1 MKRIV
6 FATNNQHKLQEI
18 RDILGSDYE
27 VVSLKEIG
35 CDVDIPETGN
45 TLEENA
51 LQKAQYVYDH
61 YHVSCFADDTGL
73 EVEALDGAPGVHSAR
88 YAEGTDHDSEANMAK
103 LLRELDGKEKC
114 NIELQLIDKNN
125 IIERMLY
132 YWSKMYT
139 RQIKAG
145 DNYNKLEKTIVIL
158 IADFNIKGLEAVEYH
173 STWKIIE
180 TNSVKKLI
188 LTDKFELDIIELSK
202 IKGRENEK
210 DQLLD
215 WLVFLENPESERVTR
230 KMEEN
235 ENLKEAV
242 EKLDRISEDEKMQRI
257 IELREK
263 AIRDEH
269 AIYDKGLDDGIEEG
283 KAKGARE
290 KQIEIAKSMLK
301 ENMDIEIIIK
311 ITGLTK
317 QEIEK
322 LQEM

>member
-1 MKRIV
+1 MEQQKQNKKIRRYPPKMDIIFQAIFGEVGSENITKDFLEKILKRKIEKISLDK
-6 FATNNQHKLQEI
+6 NPILRRELKDDKLGVL
-18 RDILGSDYE
+18 DI
-27 VVSLKEIG
+27 I
-35 CDVDIPETGN
+35 T
-45 TLEENA
+45 
-51 LQKAQYVYDH
+51 
-61 YHVSCFADDTGL
+61 
-73 EVEALDGAPGVHSAR
+73 
-88 YAEGTDHDSEANMAK
+88 
-103 LLRELDGKEKC
+103 ELDGKEKY
-114 NIELQLIDKNN
+114 NIEMQLIDKNN

-145 DNYNKLEKTIVIL
+145 DDYNKLEKTIVIL
-158 IADFNIKGLEAVEYH
+158 IADFNIKGLEEVEYH

-180 TNSVKKLI
+180 TNSAKKLI

-215 WLVFLENPESERVTR
+215 WLIFLENPESERVTR

-242 EKLDRISEDEKMQRI
+242 EKLDRISKDEKMQRI

-269 AIYDKGLDDGIEEG
+269 AIYAKGVDDGIEEG

-301 ENMDIEIIIK
+301 ENMDIEMIIK

>member
-1 MKRIV
+1 MEQQKQNKKIKRYPPKMDIIFQAIFGEV
-6 FATNNQHKLQEI
+6 GSENITKDFLEKILKRKIEKISLDKNPILRRELKDDKL
-18 RDILGSDYE
+18 RVLDI
-27 VVSLKEIG
+27 I
-35 CDVDIPETGN
+35 T
-45 TLEENA
+45 
-51 LQKAQYVYDH
+51 
-61 YHVSCFADDTGL
+61 
-73 EVEALDGAPGVHSAR
+73 
-88 YAEGTDHDSEANMAK
+88 
-103 LLRELDGKEKC
+103 ELDGKEKC
-114 NIELQLIDKNN
+114 NIEMQLIDKNN

-145 DNYNKLEKTIVIL
+145 DDYNKLEKTIVIL
-158 IADFNIKGLEAVEYH
+158 IADFYIKGLEEVEYH

-180 TNSVKKLI
+180 TNSAKKLI

-215 WLVFLENPESERVTR
+215 WLIFLENPESERVTR

-269 AIYDKGLDDGIEEG
+269 AIYAKGVDDGIEEG

-301 ENMDIEIIIK
+301 ENMDIEMIIK

>member
-1 MKRIV
+1 MEQQNKKIRRYPPKMDIIFQAIFGEVGSENITKDFLEKILKRKIEKISLDKNPILRRELKDEKLGVLDIV
-6 FATNNQHKLQEI
+6 T
-18 RDILGSDYE
+18 
-27 VVSLKEIG
+27 
-35 CDVDIPETGN
+35 
-45 TLEENA
+45 
-51 LQKAQYVYDH
+51 
-61 YHVSCFADDTGL
+61 
-73 EVEALDGAPGVHSAR
+73 
-88 YAEGTDHDSEANMAK
+88 
-103 LLRELDGKEKC
+103 ELDGKEKC
-114 NIELQLIDKNN
+114 NIEMQLIDKNN

-139 RQIKAG
+139 KQIKAG
-145 DNYNKLEKTIVIL
+145 DDYNKLEKTIVIL
-158 IADFNIKGLEAVEYH
+158 IADFNIKGLEEVEYH

-215 WLVFLENPESERVTR
+215 WLIFLENPESERVAR

-269 AIYDKGLDDGIEEG
+269 AIYAKGVDDGII
-283 KAKGARE
+283 K
-290 KQIEIAKSMLK
+290 IAKNMLK
-301 ENMDIEIIIK
+301 ENIDIEMIIK
-311 ITGLTK
+311 VTGLTK
-317 QEIEK
+317 KEIEN
-322 LQEM
+322 LRD

>member
-1 MKRIV
+1 MEQQKQNKKIKRYPPKMDIIFQAIFGEV
-6 FATNNQHKLQEI
+6 GSENITKDFLEKILKRKIEKISLDKNSILRRELKDDKLGVL
-18 RDILGSDYE
+18 DI
-27 VVSLKEIG
+27 I
-35 CDVDIPETGN
+35 T
-45 TLEENA
+45 
-51 LQKAQYVYDH
+51 
-61 YHVSCFADDTGL
+61 
-73 EVEALDGAPGVHSAR
+73 
-88 YAEGTDHDSEANMAK
+88 
-103 LLRELDGKEKC
+103 ELDGKEKC
-114 NIELQLIDKNN
+114 NIEMQLIDKNN

-145 DNYNKLEKTIVIL
+145 DDYNKLEKTIVIL
-158 IADFNIKGLEAVEYH
+158 IADFNIKGLEEVEYH

-188 LTDKFELDIIELSK
+188 LTDKFELDIIELLK

-215 WLVFLENPESERVTR
+215 WLIFLENPESERVTR

-269 AIYDKGLDDGIEEG
+269 AIYAKGVDDGIE
-283 KAKGARE
+283 KGIM
-290 KQIEIAKSMLK
+290 KIAKSMLK
-301 ENMDIEIIIK
+301 KGMNVSDIIE

-317 QEIEK
+317 EEIEK
-322 LQEM
+322 LI

>member
-1 MKRIV
+1 MEQPKQDKKIKRYSPKMDIIFQAIFGEVGSENITKDFLEKILKRKIEKISLDKNPILRRELKDDKLGVLDIV
-6 FATNNQHKLQEI
+6 T
-18 RDILGSDYE
+18 
-27 VVSLKEIG
+27 
-35 CDVDIPETGN
+35 
-45 TLEENA
+45 
-51 LQKAQYVYDH
+51 
-61 YHVSCFADDTGL
+61 
-73 EVEALDGAPGVHSAR
+73 
-88 YAEGTDHDSEANMAK
+88 
-103 LLRELDGKEKC
+103 ELDGKEKC
-114 NIELQLIDKNN
+114 NIEMQLIDKSN

-139 RQIKAG
+139 KQIKAG
-145 DNYNKLEKTIVIL
+145 DDYNKLEKTIVIL
-158 IADFNIKGLEAVEYH
+158 IADFNIKGLEEVEYH

-242 EKLDRISEDEKMQRI
+242 EKLERISEDEKMQRI

-269 AIYDKGLDDGIEEG
+269 AIYAKGVDDGIEEG
-283 KAKGARE
+283 KTKGARE

-301 ENMDIEIIIK
+301 ENMNIEIIIK

-317 QEIEK
+317 EEIEK

>member
-1 MKRIV
+1 MEQQKQNKKIRRYPPKMDIIFQAIFGEVGSENITKDFLEKILKRKIEKISLDKNPILRRELKDDKLGILDIV
-6 FATNNQHKLQEI
+6 T
-18 RDILGSDYE
+18 
-27 VVSLKEIG
+27 
-35 CDVDIPETGN
+35 
-45 TLEENA
+45 
-51 LQKAQYVYDH
+51 
-61 YHVSCFADDTGL
+61 
-73 EVEALDGAPGVHSAR
+73 
-88 YAEGTDHDSEANMAK
+88 
-103 LLRELDGKEKC
+103 ELDGKEKC
-114 NIELQLIDKNN
+114 NIEMQLIDKNN

-145 DNYNKLEKTIVIL
+145 DDYNKLEKTIVIL
-158 IADFNIKGLEAVEYH
+158 IADFNIKGLEEVEYH

-269 AIYDKGLDDGIEEG
+269 AIYAKGIDDG
-283 KAKGARE
+283 AE
-290 KQIEIAKSMLK
+290 KEKLQIAKNMLK
-301 ENMDIEIIIK
+301 ENISIDIIIK
-311 ITGLTK
+311 VTGLTK
-317 QEIEK
+317 EEIEK
-322 LQEM
+322 IN

>member
-1 MKRIV
+1 MEQQNKKIRRYPPKMDIIFQAIFGEVGSENITKDFLEKILKRKIEKISLDKNPILRRELKDEKLGVLDIV
-6 FATNNQHKLQEI
+6 T
-18 RDILGSDYE
+18 
-27 VVSLKEIG
+27 
-35 CDVDIPETGN
+35 
-45 TLEENA
+45 
-51 LQKAQYVYDH
+51 
-61 YHVSCFADDTGL
+61 
-73 EVEALDGAPGVHSAR
+73 
-88 YAEGTDHDSEANMAK
+88 
-103 LLRELDGKEKC
+103 ELDGKEKC
-114 NIELQLIDKNN
+114 NIEMQLIDKNN

-139 RQIKAG
+139 KQIKAG
-145 DNYNKLEKTIVIL
+145 DDYNKLEKTIVIL
-158 IADFNIKGLEAVEYH
+158 IADFNIKGLEEVEYH

-188 LTDKFELDIIELSK
+188 LTDKFELDIIELLK

-215 WLVFLENPESERVTR
+215 WLIFLENPESERVTR

-269 AIYDKGLDDGIEEG
+269 AIYAKGVDDGII
-283 KAKGARE
+283 K
-290 KQIEIAKSMLK
+290 IAKNMLK
-301 ENMDIEIIIK
+301 ENIDIEMIIK
-311 ITGLTK
+311 VTGLTK
-317 QEIEK
+317 EEIEN
-322 LQEM
+322 LRD

>member
-1 MKRIV
+1 MEQQKQNKKIKRYSPKMDIIFQAIFGEVGSENITKDFLEKILKRKIEKISLDKNPILRRDLKDEKLGVLDIV
-6 FATNNQHKLQEI
+6 T
-18 RDILGSDYE
+18 
-27 VVSLKEIG
+27 
-35 CDVDIPETGN
+35 
-45 TLEENA
+45 
-51 LQKAQYVYDH
+51 
-61 YHVSCFADDTGL
+61 
-73 EVEALDGAPGVHSAR
+73 
-88 YAEGTDHDSEANMAK
+88 
-103 LLRELDGKEKC
+103 ELDGKEKC
-114 NIELQLIDKNN
+114 NIEMQLIDKNN

-139 RQIKAG
+139 KQIKAG
-145 DNYNKLEKTIVIL
+145 DDYNKLEKTIVIL
-158 IADFNIKGLEAVEYH
+158 IADFNIKGLEKVEYH

-180 TNSVKKLI
+180 ANSVKKLI

-235 ENLKEAV
+235 KNLKEAV

-269 AIYDKGLDDGIEEG
+269 AIYAKGVDDGLE
-283 KAKGARE
+283 KGARE
-290 KQIEIAKSMLK
+290 KQIEIAKKLLK
-301 ENMDIEIIIK
+301 AKVEMEVIIET
-311 ITGLTK
+311 TGLTK
-317 QEIEK
+317 EEIEK
-322 LQEM
+322 LVKNE

>member
-1 MKRIV
+1 MEQQKQNKKIKRYPPKMDIIFQAIFGEV
-6 FATNNQHKLQEI
+6 GSENITKDFLEKILKRKIEKISLDKNPILRRELKDDKLGVL
-18 RDILGSDYE
+18 DI
-27 VVSLKEIG
+27 I
-35 CDVDIPETGN
+35 T
-45 TLEENA
+45 
-51 LQKAQYVYDH
+51 
-61 YHVSCFADDTGL
+61 
-73 EVEALDGAPGVHSAR
+73 
-88 YAEGTDHDSEANMAK
+88 
-103 LLRELDGKEKC
+103 ELDGKEKC
-114 NIELQLIDKNN
+114 NIEMQLIDKNN

-145 DNYNKLEKTIVIL
+145 DDYNKLEKTIVIL
-158 IADFNIKGLEAVEYH
+158 IADFNIKGLEEVEYH

-180 TNSVKKLI
+180 TNSAKKLI
-188 LTDKFELDIIELSK
+188 LTDKFELDIIELLK

-215 WLVFLENPESERVTR
+215 WLIFLENPESERVTR
-230 KMEEN
+230 KMKEN

-269 AIYDKGLDDGIEEG
+269 AIYAKGVDDGIE
-283 KAKGARE
+283 KGIM
-290 KQIEIAKSMLK
+290 KIAKSMLK
-301 ENMDIEIIIK
+301 KGMNVSDIIE

-317 QEIEK
+317 EEIEK
-322 LQEM
+322 LI

>member
-1 MKRIV
+1 MEQQKQNKKIKRYPPKMDIIFQAIFGEV
-6 FATNNQHKLQEI
+6 GSENITKDFLEKILKRKIEKISLDKNPILRRELKDDKLGVL
-18 RDILGSDYE
+18 DI
-27 VVSLKEIG
+27 I
-35 CDVDIPETGN
+35 T
-45 TLEENA
+45 
-51 LQKAQYVYDH
+51 
-61 YHVSCFADDTGL
+61 
-73 EVEALDGAPGVHSAR
+73 
-88 YAEGTDHDSEANMAK
+88 
-103 LLRELDGKEKC
+103 ELDGKEKC
-114 NIELQLIDKNN
+114 NIEMQLIDKNN

-145 DNYNKLEKTIVIL
+145 DDYNKLEKTIVIL
-158 IADFNIKGLEAVEYH
+158 IADFKIKGLEEVEYH

-188 LTDKFELDIIELSK
+188 LTDKFELDIIELLK

-215 WLVFLENPESERVTR
+215 WLIFLENPESERVTR
-230 KMEEN
+230 KMKEN

-269 AIYDKGLDDGIEEG
+269 AIYAKGVDDGIE
-283 KAKGARE
+283 KGIM
-290 KQIEIAKSMLK
+290 KIAKSMLK
-301 ENMDIEIIIK
+301 KGMNVSDIIE

-317 QEIEK
+317 EEIEK
-322 LQEM
+322 LI

>member
-1 MKRIV
+1 MEQQKQNKKIRRYPPKMDIIFQAIFGEVGSENITKDFLEKILKRKIEKISLDK
-6 FATNNQHKLQEI
+6 NPILRRELKDDKLGVL
-18 RDILGSDYE
+18 DI
-27 VVSLKEIG
+27 I
-35 CDVDIPETGN
+35 T
-45 TLEENA
+45 
-51 LQKAQYVYDH
+51 
-61 YHVSCFADDTGL
+61 
-73 EVEALDGAPGVHSAR
+73 
-88 YAEGTDHDSEANMAK
+88 
-103 LLRELDGKEKC
+103 ELDGKEKC
-114 NIELQLIDKNN
+114 NIEMQLIDKNN

-145 DNYNKLEKTIVIL
+145 DDYNKLEKTIVIL
-158 IADFNIKGLEAVEYH
+158 IADFNIKGLEEVEYH

-188 LTDKFELDIIELSK
+188 LTDKFELDIIELLK

-215 WLVFLENPESERVTR
+215 WLIFLENPESERVTR
-230 KMEEN
+230 KMKEN

-269 AIYDKGLDDGIEEG
+269 AIYAKGVDDGIE
-283 KAKGARE
+283 KGIM
-290 KQIEIAKSMLK
+290 KIAKSMLK
-301 ENMDIEIIIK
+301 KGMNVSDIIE

-317 QEIEK
+317 EEIEK
-322 LQEM
+322 LI

>member
-1 MKRIV
+1 MEQQKQNKKIRRYPPKMDIIFQAIFGEVGSENITKDFLEKILKRKIEKISLDK
-6 FATNNQHKLQEI
+6 NPILRRELKDDKLGVL
-18 RDILGSDYE
+18 D
-27 VVSLKEIG
+27 VV
-35 CDVDIPETGN
+35 T
-45 TLEENA
+45 
-51 LQKAQYVYDH
+51 
-61 YHVSCFADDTGL
+61 
-73 EVEALDGAPGVHSAR
+73 
-88 YAEGTDHDSEANMAK
+88 
-103 LLRELDGKEKC
+103 ELDGKEKC

-145 DNYNKLEKTIVIL
+145 DDYNKLEKTIVIL
-158 IADFNIKGLEAVEYH
+158 IADFNIKGLEEVEYH

-215 WLVFLENPESERVTR
+215 WLIFLENPESERVAR

-269 AIYDKGLDDGIEEG
+269 AIYAKGVDDGIEKGIQKGFEDG
-283 KAKGARE
+283 KEKGARE
-290 KQIEIAKSMLK
+290 KQIEIAKKLLK
-301 ENMDIEIIIK
+301 SKVEIKIIIET
-311 ITGLTK
+311 TGLTEE
-317 QEIEK
+317 EIKK
-322 LQEM
+322 LM

>member
-1 MKRIV
+1 MEQQKQNKKIKRYPP
-6 FATNNQHKLQEI
+6 KM
-18 RDILGSDYE
+18 DIIFQAIFGEVGSENITKDFLE
-27 VVSLKEIG
+27 KILKRKIEKISLDKNPI
-35 CDVDIPETGN
+35 
-45 TLEENA
+45 L
-51 LQKAQYVYDH
+51 
-61 YHVSCFADDTGL
+61 
-73 EVEALDGAPGVHSAR
+73 R
-88 YAEGTDHDSEANMAK
+88 
-103 LLRELDGKEKC
+103 RELKDDKLGVLDIITELDEKEKC
-114 NIELQLIDKNN
+114 NIEMQLIDKNN

-132 YWSKMYT
+132 YWPKMYT

-145 DNYNKLEKTIVIL
+145 DDYNKLEKTIVIL
-158 IADFNIKGLEAVEYH
+158 IADFNIKGLEEVEYH

-188 LTDKFELDIIELSK
+188 LTDKFELDIIELLK

-215 WLVFLENPESERVTR
+215 WLIFLENPESERVTR

-269 AIYDKGLDDGIEEG
+269 AIYAKGVDDGIE
-283 KAKGARE
+283 KGIM
-290 KQIEIAKSMLK
+290 KIAKSMLK
-301 ENMDIEIIIK
+301 KGMNVSDIIE

-317 QEIEK
+317 EEIEK
-322 LQEM
+322 LI

>member
-1 MKRIV
+1 MEQQKQNKKIRRYPPKMDIIFQAIFGEVGSENITKDFLEKILKRKIEKISLDKNPILRRELKDDKLGVLDIV
-6 FATNNQHKLQEI
+6 T
-18 RDILGSDYE
+18 
-27 VVSLKEIG
+27 
-35 CDVDIPETGN
+35 
-45 TLEENA
+45 
-51 LQKAQYVYDH
+51 
-61 YHVSCFADDTGL
+61 
-73 EVEALDGAPGVHSAR
+73 
-88 YAEGTDHDSEANMAK
+88 
-103 LLRELDGKEKC
+103 ELDGKEKC
-114 NIELQLIDKNN
+114 NIEMQLIDKNN

-158 IADFNIKGLEAVEYH
+158 IADFNIKGLEEVEYH

-215 WLVFLENPESERVTR
+215 WLIFLENPESERVTR
-230 KMEEN
+230 KMKEN

-269 AIYDKGLDDGIEEG
+269 AIYAKGVDDGVE
-283 KAKGARE
+283 KGARE
-290 KQIEIAKSMLK
+290 EKIKIAKKLLK
-301 ENMDIEIIIK
+301 AKVGMEVIIET
-311 ITGLTK
+311 TGLTK
-317 QEIEK
+317 EEIEK

>member
-1 MKRIV
+1 MEQQKQNKKIKRYPPKMDIV
-6 FATNNQHKLQEI
+6 FQAIFGEVGSENITKDFLEKILKRKIEKISLDKNPILRRELKDDKLGVL
-18 RDILGSDYE
+18 DI
-27 VVSLKEIG
+27 V
-35 CDVDIPETGN
+35 T
-45 TLEENA
+45 
-51 LQKAQYVYDH
+51 
-61 YHVSCFADDTGL
+61 
-73 EVEALDGAPGVHSAR
+73 
-88 YAEGTDHDSEANMAK
+88 
-103 LLRELDGKEKC
+103 ELDGKEKC
-114 NIELQLIDKNN
+114 NIEMQLIDKSN

-132 YWSKMYT
+132 YWSKIYT
-139 RQIKAG
+139 KQIKAG
-145 DNYNKLEKTIVIL
+145 DDYNKLEKTIVIL
-158 IADFNIKGLEAVEYH
+158 IADFNIKGLEEVEYH

-215 WLVFLENPESERVTR
+215 WLIFLENPESERVTR

-242 EKLDRISEDEKMQRI
+242 EKLNRISEDEKMQRI

-269 AIYDKGLDDGIEEG
+269 AIYAKGVEDGIEKGITEG
-283 KAKGARE
+283 KNKGAKEE
-290 KQIEIAKSMLK
+290 KLQIAKNMLK
-301 ENMDIEIIIK
+301 KGMNASDIKE

-317 QEIEK
+317 EEIEK
-322 LQEM
+322 LKET

>member
-1 MKRIV
+1 MEQQKQNKKIKRYPPKMDIIFQAIFGEV
-6 FATNNQHKLQEI
+6 GSENITKDFLEKILKRKIEKISLDKNPILRRELKDNKLGVL
-18 RDILGSDYE
+18 DI
-27 VVSLKEIG
+27 I
-35 CDVDIPETGN
+35 T
-45 TLEENA
+45 
-51 LQKAQYVYDH
+51 
-61 YHVSCFADDTGL
+61 
-73 EVEALDGAPGVHSAR
+73 
-88 YAEGTDHDSEANMAK
+88 
-103 LLRELDGKEKC
+103 ELDGKEKC
-114 NIELQLIDKNN
+114 NIEMQLIDKNN

-145 DNYNKLEKTIVIL
+145 DDYNKLEKTIVIL
-158 IADFNIKGLEAVEYH
+158 IADFNIKGLEEVEYH

-188 LTDKFELDIIELSK
+188 LTDKFELDIIELLK

-215 WLVFLENPESERVTR
+215 WLIFLENPESERVTR

-269 AIYDKGLDDGIEEG
+269 AIYAKGVDDGIE
-283 KAKGARE
+283 KGIM
-290 KQIEIAKSMLK
+290 KIAKSMLK
-301 ENMDIEIIIK
+301 KGMNVSDIIEI
-311 ITGLTK
+311 TRLTK
-317 QEIEK
+317 EEIEK
-322 LQEM
+322 LI

>member
-1 MKRIV
+1 MEQQKQNQKIRRYPPKMDIIFQAIFGEVGSENITKDFLEKILKRKIEKISLDKNPILRRELKDDKLGVLDIV
-6 FATNNQHKLQEI
+6 T
-18 RDILGSDYE
+18 
-27 VVSLKEIG
+27 
-35 CDVDIPETGN
+35 
-45 TLEENA
+45 
-51 LQKAQYVYDH
+51 
-61 YHVSCFADDTGL
+61 
-73 EVEALDGAPGVHSAR
+73 
-88 YAEGTDHDSEANMAK
+88 
-103 LLRELDGKEKC
+103 ELDGKEKC
-114 NIELQLIDKNN
+114 NIEMQLIDKNN

-145 DNYNKLEKTIVIL
+145 DDYKKLEKTIVIL
-158 IADFNIKGLEAVEYH
+158 IADFNIKGLEEVEYH

-188 LTDKFELDIIELSK
+188 LTDKFELDIIELLK

-215 WLVFLENPESERVTR
+215 WLIFLENPESERVIR

-269 AIYDKGLDDGIEEG
+269 AIYDKGLDDGIEKGIQKG
-283 KAKGARE
+283 KEKGAKEE
-290 KQIEIAKSMLK
+290 KIKIVKSMLK

-317 QEIEK
+317 EEIEK
-322 LQEM
+322 LKEM

>member
-1 MKRIV
+1 M
-6 FATNNQHKLQEI
+6 
-18 RDILGSDYE
+18 
-27 VVSLKEIG
+27 
-35 CDVDIPETGN
+35 
-45 TLEENA
+45 EENKLTNKNERELNKINQGKKKTKKLSPKLDIIFQA
-51 LQKAQYVYDH
+51 IFGEVGSENITKDFLEKILKRKIEKISLDKNPILRRELK
-61 YHVSCFADDTGL
+61 DDKLG
-73 EVEALDGAPGVHSAR
+73 VLDII
-88 YAEGTDHDSEANMAK
+88 T
-103 LLRELDGKEKC
+103 ELDGKEKC
-114 NIELQLIDKNN
+114 NIEMQLIDKNN

-145 DNYNKLEKTIVIL
+145 DDYNKLEKTIVIL
-158 IADFNIKGLEAVEYH
+158 IADFNIKGLEEVEYH

-180 TNSVKKLI
+180 TNSAKKLI

-215 WLVFLENPESERVTR
+215 WLIFLENPESERVTR

-242 EKLDRISEDEKMQRI
+242 EKLDRISKDEKMQRI

-269 AIYDKGLDDGIEEG
+269 AIYAKGVDDGIEEG

-301 ENMDIEIIIK
+301 ENMDIEMIIK

>member
-1 MKRIV
+1 MEQQKQNKKIKRYPPKMDIIFQAIFGEV
-6 FATNNQHKLQEI
+6 GSENITKDFLEKILKRKIEKISLDKNPILRRELKDDKLGVL
-18 RDILGSDYE
+18 DI
-27 VVSLKEIG
+27 I
-35 CDVDIPETGN
+35 T
-45 TLEENA
+45 
-51 LQKAQYVYDH
+51 
-61 YHVSCFADDTGL
+61 
-73 EVEALDGAPGVHSAR
+73 
-88 YAEGTDHDSEANMAK
+88 
-103 LLRELDGKEKC
+103 ELDGKEKC
-114 NIELQLIDKNN
+114 NIEMQLIDKNN

-145 DNYNKLEKTIVIL
+145 DDYNKLEKTIVIL
-158 IADFNIKGLEAVEYH
+158 IADFNIKGLEEVEYH

-188 LTDKFELDIIELSK
+188 LTDKFELDIIELLK

-215 WLVFLENPESERVTR
+215 WLIFLENPESERVTR

-263 AIRDEH
+263 ALRDEH
-269 AIYDKGLDDGIEEG
+269 AIYAKGVDDGIE
-283 KAKGARE
+283 KGIM
-290 KQIEIAKSMLK
+290 KIAKSMLK
-301 ENMDIEIIIK
+301 KGMNVSDIIE

-317 QEIEK
+317 EEIEK
-322 LQEM
+322 LI

>member
-1 MKRIV
+1 MEQQKQNKKIKRYPPKMDIIFQAIFGEV
-6 FATNNQHKLQEI
+6 GSENITKDFLEKILKRKIEKISLDKNPILRRELKDDKLGVL
-18 RDILGSDYE
+18 DI
-27 VVSLKEIG
+27 I
-35 CDVDIPETGN
+35 T
-45 TLEENA
+45 
-51 LQKAQYVYDH
+51 
-61 YHVSCFADDTGL
+61 
-73 EVEALDGAPGVHSAR
+73 
-88 YAEGTDHDSEANMAK
+88 
-103 LLRELDGKEKC
+103 ELDGKEKC
-114 NIELQLIDKNN
+114 NIEMQLIDKNN

-145 DNYNKLEKTIVIL
+145 DDYNKLEKTIVIL
-158 IADFNIKGLEAVEYH
+158 IADFNIKGLEEVEYH

-188 LTDKFELDIIELSK
+188 LTDKFELDIIELLK

-215 WLVFLENPESERVTR
+215 WLIFLENPESERVTR

-269 AIYDKGLDDGIEEG
+269 AIYAKGVDDGIE
-283 KAKGARE
+283 KGIM
-290 KQIEIAKSMLK
+290 KIAKSMLK
-301 ENMDIEIIIK
+301 KGMNVSDIIE

-317 QEIEK
+317 EEIEK
-322 LQEM
+322 LI

>member
-1 MKRIV
+1 MEQQNKKIRRYPPKMDIIFQAIFGEVGSENITKDFLEKILKRKIEKISLDKNPILRRELKDEKLGVLDIV
-6 FATNNQHKLQEI
+6 T
-18 RDILGSDYE
+18 
-27 VVSLKEIG
+27 
-35 CDVDIPETGN
+35 
-45 TLEENA
+45 
-51 LQKAQYVYDH
+51 
-61 YHVSCFADDTGL
+61 
-73 EVEALDGAPGVHSAR
+73 
-88 YAEGTDHDSEANMAK
+88 
-103 LLRELDGKEKC
+103 ELDGKEKC
-114 NIELQLIDKNN
+114 NIEMQLIDKKN

-139 RQIKAG
+139 KQIKAG
-145 DNYNKLEKTIVIL
+145 DDYNKLEKTIVIL
-158 IADFNIKGLEAVEYH
+158 IADFNIKGLEEVEYH

-215 WLVFLENPESERVTR
+215 WLIFLENPESERVVR

-269 AIYDKGLDDGIEEG
+269 AIYAKGVDDGII
-283 KAKGARE
+283 K
-290 KQIEIAKSMLK
+290 IAKNMLK
-301 ENMDIEIIIK
+301 ENIDIEMIIK
-311 ITGLTK
+311 VTGLTK
-317 QEIEK
+317 KEIEN
-322 LQEM
+322 LRD

>member
-1 MKRIV
+1 MEPQKQNQKIRRYPPKMDIIFQAIFGEVGSENITKDFLEKISLDKNPILRRELKDDKLGVLDIV
-6 FATNNQHKLQEI
+6 T
-18 RDILGSDYE
+18 
-27 VVSLKEIG
+27 
-35 CDVDIPETGN
+35 
-45 TLEENA
+45 
-51 LQKAQYVYDH
+51 
-61 YHVSCFADDTGL
+61 
-73 EVEALDGAPGVHSAR
+73 
-88 YAEGTDHDSEANMAK
+88 
-103 LLRELDGKEKC
+103 ELDGKEKC
-114 NIELQLIDKNN
+114 NIEMQLIDKNN

-145 DNYNKLEKTIVIL
+145 DDYNKLEKTIVIL
-158 IADFNIKGLEAVEYH
+158 IADFNIKGLEEVEYH

-215 WLVFLENPESERVTR
+215 WLIFLENPESERVTR

-269 AIYDKGLDDGIEEG
+269 AIYDKGLDDGIE
-283 KAKGARE
+283 KGAKEE
-290 KQIEIAKSMLK
+290 KIKIVKSMLK

-317 QEIEK
+317 EEIEK
-322 LQEM
+322 LKEM

>member
-1 MKRIV
+1 MEQQKQNKKIKRYPPKMDIIFQAIFGEV
-6 FATNNQHKLQEI
+6 GSENITKDFLEKILKRKIEKISLDKNPILRRELKDDKLGVL
-18 RDILGSDYE
+18 DI
-27 VVSLKEIG
+27 I
-35 CDVDIPETGN
+35 T
-45 TLEENA
+45 
-51 LQKAQYVYDH
+51 
-61 YHVSCFADDTGL
+61 
-73 EVEALDGAPGVHSAR
+73 
-88 YAEGTDHDSEANMAK
+88 
-103 LLRELDGKEKC
+103 ELDGKEKC
-114 NIELQLIDKNN
+114 NIEMQLIDKNN

-145 DNYNKLEKTIVIL
+145 DDYNKLEKTIVIL
-158 IADFNIKGLEAVEYH
+158 IADFNIKGLEEVEYH

-188 LTDKFELDIIELSK
+188 LTDKFELDIIELLK

-215 WLVFLENPESERVTR
+215 WLIFLENPESERVTR

-269 AIYDKGLDDGIEEG
+269 AIY
-283 KAKGARE
+283 AKGVDDEIE
-290 KQIEIAKSMLK
+290 KGIMKIAKSMLK
-301 ENMDIEIIIK
+301 KGMNVSDIIE

-317 QEIEK
+317 EEIEK
-322 LQEM
+322 LI

>member
-1 MKRIV
+1 MEQQKQNKKIKRYPPKMDIIFQAIFGEVGSENITKDFLEKILKRKIEKISLDKNPILRRELKDDKLGVLDIV
-6 FATNNQHKLQEI
+6 T
-18 RDILGSDYE
+18 
-27 VVSLKEIG
+27 
-35 CDVDIPETGN
+35 
-45 TLEENA
+45 
-51 LQKAQYVYDH
+51 
-61 YHVSCFADDTGL
+61 
-73 EVEALDGAPGVHSAR
+73 
-88 YAEGTDHDSEANMAK
+88 
-103 LLRELDGKEKC
+103 ELDGKEKC
-114 NIELQLIDKNN
+114 NIEMQLIDKNN

-145 DNYNKLEKTIVIL
+145 DDYKKLEKTIVIL
-158 IADFNIKGLEAVEYH
+158 IADFNIKGLEEVEYH

-180 TNSVKKLI
+180 TNNVKKLI
-188 LTDKFELDIIELSK
+188 LTDKFELDIIELLK

-215 WLVFLENPESERVTR
+215 WLIFLENPESERVIR

-269 AIYDKGLDDGIEEG
+269 AIYAKGVDDGIEKG
-283 KAKGARE
+283 ITKGAKQE
-290 KQIEIAKSMLK
+290 KLQIAENMLK
-301 ENMDIEIIIK
+301 EGTSIEFIEK
-311 ITGLTK
+311 VTGLTK
-317 QEIEK
+317 EEIEK
-322 LQEM
+322 INIK

>member
-1 MKRIV
+1 MEQQKQNKKIRRYPPKMDIIFQAIFGEVGSENITKDFLEKILKRKIEKISLDKNPILRRELKDDKLGVLDIV
-6 FATNNQHKLQEI
+6 T
-18 RDILGSDYE
+18 
-27 VVSLKEIG
+27 
-35 CDVDIPETGN
+35 
-45 TLEENA
+45 
-51 LQKAQYVYDH
+51 
-61 YHVSCFADDTGL
+61 
-73 EVEALDGAPGVHSAR
+73 
-88 YAEGTDHDSEANMAK
+88 
-103 LLRELDGKEKC
+103 ELDGKEKC
-114 NIELQLIDKNN
+114 NIEMQLIDKNN

-145 DNYNKLEKTIVIL
+145 DDYKKLEKTIVIL
-158 IADFNIKGLEAVEYH
+158 IADFNIKGLEEVEYH

-269 AIYDKGLDDGIEEG
+269 AIYDKGLDDGIEKGIQKG
-283 KAKGARE
+283 KEKGAKEE
-290 KQIEIAKSMLK
+290 KIKIVKSMLK

-317 QEIEK
+317 EEIEK

>member
-1 MKRIV
+1 MEQQKQNKKIRIYPPKMDIIFQAIFGEVGSENITKDFLEKILKRKIEKISLDK
-6 FATNNQHKLQEI
+6 NPILRRELKDDKLGVL
-18 RDILGSDYE
+18 DI
-27 VVSLKEIG
+27 I
-35 CDVDIPETGN
+35 T
-45 TLEENA
+45 
-51 LQKAQYVYDH
+51 
-61 YHVSCFADDTGL
+61 
-73 EVEALDGAPGVHSAR
+73 
-88 YAEGTDHDSEANMAK
+88 
-103 LLRELDGKEKC
+103 ELDGKEKC
-114 NIELQLIDKNN
+114 NIEMQLIDKNN

-145 DNYNKLEKTIVIL
+145 DDYNKLEKTIVIL
-158 IADFNIKGLEAVEYH
+158 IADFNIKGLEEVEYH

-180 TNSVKKLI
+180 TNSAKKLI

-215 WLVFLENPESERVTR
+215 WLIFLENPESERVTR

-242 EKLDRISEDEKMQRI
+242 EKLDRISKDEKMQRI

-269 AIYDKGLDDGIEEG
+269 AIYAKGVDDGIEEG

-301 ENMDIEIIIK
+301 ENMDIEMIIK

>member
-1 MKRIV
+1 MEQQKQNKKIRRYPPKMDIIFQAIFGEVGSENITKDFLEKILKRKIEKISLDKNPILRRELKDDKLGVLDIV
-6 FATNNQHKLQEI
+6 T
-18 RDILGSDYE
+18 
-27 VVSLKEIG
+27 
-35 CDVDIPETGN
+35 
-45 TLEENA
+45 
-51 LQKAQYVYDH
+51 
-61 YHVSCFADDTGL
+61 
-73 EVEALDGAPGVHSAR
+73 
-88 YAEGTDHDSEANMAK
+88 
-103 LLRELDGKEKC
+103 ELDGKEKC
-114 NIELQLIDKNN
+114 NIEMQLIDKNN

-145 DNYNKLEKTIVIL
+145 DDYNKLEKTIVIL
-158 IADFNIKGLEAVEYH
+158 IADFNIKGLEEVEYH

-188 LTDKFELDIIELSK
+188 LTDKFELDIIELLK

-215 WLVFLENPESERVTR
+215 WLIFLENPESERVTR
-230 KMEEN
+230 KMKEN

-269 AIYDKGLDDGIEEG
+269 AIYAKGVDDGIE
-283 KAKGARE
+283 KGIM
-290 KQIEIAKSMLK
+290 KIAKSMLK
-301 ENMDIEIIIK
+301 KGMNVSDIIE

-317 QEIEK
+317 EEIEK
-322 LQEM
+322 LI

>member
-1 MKRIV
+1 MEQQKQNKKIKRYPPKMDIIFQAIFGEV
-6 FATNNQHKLQEI
+6 GSENITKDFLEKILKRKIEKISLDKNPILRRELKDDKLGVL
-18 RDILGSDYE
+18 DI
-27 VVSLKEIG
+27 I
-35 CDVDIPETGN
+35 T
-45 TLEENA
+45 
-51 LQKAQYVYDH
+51 
-61 YHVSCFADDTGL
+61 
-73 EVEALDGAPGVHSAR
+73 
-88 YAEGTDHDSEANMAK
+88 
-103 LLRELDGKEKC
+103 ELDGKEKC
-114 NIELQLIDKNN
+114 NIEMQLIDKNN

-145 DNYNKLEKTIVIL
+145 DDYNKLEKTIVIL
-158 IADFNIKGLEAVEYH
+158 IVDFNIKGLEEVEYH

-188 LTDKFELDIIELSK
+188 LTDKFELDIIELLK

-215 WLVFLENPESERVTR
+215 WLIFLENPESERVTR
-230 KMEEN
+230 KMKEN

-269 AIYDKGLDDGIEEG
+269 AIYAKGLDDGVE
-283 KAKGARE
+283 KGARE
-290 KQIEIAKSMLK
+290 KQIEIAKKLLK
-301 ENMDIEIIIK
+301 SKVEIEIIIET
-311 ITGLTK
+311 TGLTEE
-317 QEIEK
+317 EIKK
-322 LQEM
+322 LM

>member
-1 MKRIV
+1 MEQQNKKIRRYPPKMDIIFQAIFGEVGSENITKDFLEKILKRKIEKISLDKNPILRRELKDEKLGVLDIV
-6 FATNNQHKLQEI
+6 T
-18 RDILGSDYE
+18 
-27 VVSLKEIG
+27 
-35 CDVDIPETGN
+35 
-45 TLEENA
+45 
-51 LQKAQYVYDH
+51 
-61 YHVSCFADDTGL
+61 
-73 EVEALDGAPGVHSAR
+73 
-88 YAEGTDHDSEANMAK
+88 
-103 LLRELDGKEKC
+103 ELDGKEKC
-114 NIELQLIDKNN
+114 NIEMQLIDKNN

-139 RQIKAG
+139 KQIKAG
-145 DNYNKLEKTIVIL
+145 DDYNKLEKTIVIL
-158 IADFNIKGLEAVEYH
+158 IADFNIKGLEEVEYH

-215 WLVFLENPESERVTR
+215 WLIFLENPESERVAR

-242 EKLDRISEDEKMQRI
+242 EKLDRISKDEKMQRI

-269 AIYDKGLDDGIEEG
+269 AIYAKGVDDGII
-283 KAKGARE
+283 K
-290 KQIEIAKSMLK
+290 IAKNMLK
-301 ENMDIEIIIK
+301 ENIDIEMIIK
-311 ITGLTK
+311 VTGLTK
-317 QEIEK
+317 EEIEN
-322 LQEM
+322 LRD

>member
-1 MKRIV
+1 MEQQKQNKKIRRYPPKMDIIFQAIFGEVGSENITKDFLEKILKRKIEKISLDK
-6 FATNNQHKLQEI
+6 NPILRRELKDDKLGVL
-18 RDILGSDYE
+18 DI
-27 VVSLKEIG
+27 I
-35 CDVDIPETGN
+35 T
-45 TLEENA
+45 
-51 LQKAQYVYDH
+51 
-61 YHVSCFADDTGL
+61 
-73 EVEALDGAPGVHSAR
+73 
-88 YAEGTDHDSEANMAK
+88 
-103 LLRELDGKEKC
+103 ELDGKEKC
-114 NIELQLIDKNN
+114 NIEMQLIDKNN

-145 DNYNKLEKTIVIL
+145 DDYNKLEKTIVIL
-158 IADFNIKGLEAVEYH
+158 IADFNIKGLEEVEYH

-188 LTDKFELDIIELSK
+188 LTDKFELDIIEMLK

-215 WLVFLENPESERVTR
+215 WLIFLENPESERVTR
-230 KMEEN
+230 KMKEN

-269 AIYDKGLDDGIEEG
+269 AIYAKGVDDGIE
-283 KAKGARE
+283 KGIM
-290 KQIEIAKSMLK
+290 KIAKSMLK
-301 ENMDIEIIIK
+301 KGMNVSDIIE

-317 QEIEK
+317 EEIEK
-322 LQEM
+322 LI

>member
-1 MKRIV
+1 MEQQKQNKKIKRYPPKMDIIFQAIFGEV
-6 FATNNQHKLQEI
+6 GSENITKDFLEKILKRKIEKISLDKNPILRRELKDDKLGVL
-18 RDILGSDYE
+18 DI
-27 VVSLKEIG
+27 I
-35 CDVDIPETGN
+35 T
-45 TLEENA
+45 
-51 LQKAQYVYDH
+51 
-61 YHVSCFADDTGL
+61 
-73 EVEALDGAPGVHSAR
+73 
-88 YAEGTDHDSEANMAK
+88 
-103 LLRELDGKEKC
+103 ELDGKEKC
-114 NIELQLIDKNN
+114 NIEMQLIDKNN

-139 RQIKAG
+139 KQIKAG
-145 DNYNKLEKTIVIL
+145 DDYNKLEKTIVIL
-158 IADFNIKGLEAVEYH
+158 IADFNIKGLEEVEYH

-188 LTDKFELDIIELSK
+188 LTDKFELDIIELLK

-215 WLVFLENPESERVTR
+215 WLVFLENPESERVAR

-235 ENLKEAV
+235 KNLKEAV

-269 AIYDKGLDDGIEEG
+269 AIYAKGVDDGIE
-283 KAKGARE
+283 KGIM
-290 KQIEIAKSMLK
+290 KIAKSMLK
-301 ENMDIEIIIK
+301 KGMNVSDIIE

-317 QEIEK
+317 EEIEK
-322 LQEM
+322 LI

>member
-1 MKRIV
+1 MEQQNQNKKIRRYPPKMDIIFQAIFGEVGSENITKDFLEKILKRKIEKISLDKNPILRRELKDDKLGVLDIV
-6 FATNNQHKLQEI
+6 T
-18 RDILGSDYE
+18 
-27 VVSLKEIG
+27 
-35 CDVDIPETGN
+35 
-45 TLEENA
+45 
-51 LQKAQYVYDH
+51 
-61 YHVSCFADDTGL
+61 
-73 EVEALDGAPGVHSAR
+73 
-88 YAEGTDHDSEANMAK
+88 
-103 LLRELDGKEKC
+103 ELDGKEKC
-114 NIELQLIDKNN
+114 NIEMQLIDKNN

-145 DNYNKLEKTIVIL
+145 DDYNKLEKTIVIL
-158 IADFNIKGLEAVEYH
+158 IADFNIKGLEEVEYH

-242 EKLDRISEDEKMQRI
+242 EKLDRISKDEKMQRI

-269 AIYDKGLDDGIEEG
+269 AIYAKGVDDGIEKGIQKGFEDG
-283 KAKGARE
+283 KEKGARE
-290 KQIEIAKSMLK
+290 KQIEIAKKLLK
-301 ENMDIEIIIK
+301 LKVKIEIIIET
-311 ITGLTK
+311 TGLTEE
-317 QEIEK
+317 EIKK
-322 LQEM
+322 LM